1 MTLEKTI
8 SKLIVKCLPSE
19 TTLDVPA
26 KLWDRREKVL
36 TKVLIKYLKA
46 KIKIQIKSNQR
57 KAGQVQ
63 SNDQKRRT
71 KILLEVPS
79 YKPKFLSRK
88 KKL

>member
-1 MTLEKTI
+1 MILEKTI
-8 SKLIVKCLPSE
+8 SKLIVKFPLSE
-19 TTLDVPA
+19 TLDVLA
-26 KLWDRREKVL
+26 KLWDKREKVL

-46 KIKIQIKSNQR
+46 KIKIQIKSNLQ

-79 YKPKFLSRK
+79 YKPKFSSRK